1 MSENKRIFLFSP
13 NMSDEGYEREYVNEA
28 FDTNWIAPLG
38 PHVNGFE
45 KELAERVGSKS
56 AAALNSGTAAIHM
69 ALKAVG
75 VGEGDVVFCPTLTFC
90 ATANPVIYQD
100 ATPVFI
106 DCNLKTWNMD
116 PDALEEAFEQYPD
129 PFGAYGAFLELS
141 KDCGNSLWMM

>member
-28 FDTNWIAPLG
+28 FDTNWIAPL
-38 PHVNGFE
+38 
-45 KELAERVGSKS
+45 
-56 AAALNSGTAAIHM
+56 
-69 ALKAVG
+69 
-75 VGEGDVVFCPTLTFC
+75 
-90 ATANPVIYQD
+90 IYQD